1 MSIKIL
7 VAFDDS
13 ENAMRAVEHVGRFF
27 NKDSQVTLFSVFQD
41 TATLCDL
48 PGPEL
53 TPYFHSQQTN
63 FCTLEEKKKS
73 QVEEAQKQAK
83 AKLTDAGFTPEN
95 VTMKS
100 QAKKLGVAR
109 DIVREA
115 ESGYDIIVMGRRGL
129 SAIKEFFLGS
139 ISQKVLS
146 QAKDISVLM
155 VN

>member
-1 MSIKIL
+1 MGIKIL

-27 NKDSQVTLFSVFQD
+27 NRDSQVTLFSVFQD
-41 TATLCDL
+41 TASLCDL
-48 PGPEL
+48 QGPEL

-63 FCTLEEKKKS
+63 FCTLEEKKKN
-73 QVEEAQKQAK
+73 QVEEAQQRAK
-83 AKLTDAGFTPEN
+83 SALVDAGFPEAN
-95 VTMKS
+95 VSLKS
-100 QAKKLGVAR
+100 QTKKLGIAR

-115 ESGYDIIVMGRRGL
+115 ETGYDIIVMGRRGL

-146 QAKDISVLM
+146 QAKEISVLM

>member
-1 MSIKIL
+1 MALKIL

-13 ENAMRAVEHVGRFF
+13 ENAMRAVEHVARFF
-27 NKDSQVTLFSVFQD
+27 NPDSKVSLFSVFQD

-48 PGPEL
+48 HGPEL
-53 TPYFHSQQTN
+53 TPYFHSQQSN
-63 FCTLEEKKKS
+63 FCTLEEKKKN
-73 QVEEAQKQAK
+73 QVVEAQRKAK
-83 AKLTDAGFTPEN
+83 AVLTEAGFADDK
-95 VTMKS
+95 VSLKS
-100 QAKKLGVAR
+100 QPKKLGIAR
-109 DIVREA
+109 DIVHEA
-115 ESGYDIIVMGRRGL
+115 ENGYDIIVMGRRGL